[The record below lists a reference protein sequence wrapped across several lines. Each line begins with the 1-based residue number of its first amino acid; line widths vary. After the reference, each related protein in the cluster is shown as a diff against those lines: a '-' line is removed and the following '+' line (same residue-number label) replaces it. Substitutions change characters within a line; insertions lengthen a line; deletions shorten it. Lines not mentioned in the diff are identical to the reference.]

1 MCMETKKAIVDGK
14 ELDVVVSLDDVF
26 KNDYA
31 YYDDKFDKTSE
42 LKKIDFDS
50 DEKTTV
56 IERVIVDEQ
65 GKQD

>member
-1 MCMETKKAIVDGK
+1 METKKAIVDGK

>member
-1 MCMETKKAIVDGK
+1 METKKAIVDCK

-65 GKQD
+65 GKQDQ